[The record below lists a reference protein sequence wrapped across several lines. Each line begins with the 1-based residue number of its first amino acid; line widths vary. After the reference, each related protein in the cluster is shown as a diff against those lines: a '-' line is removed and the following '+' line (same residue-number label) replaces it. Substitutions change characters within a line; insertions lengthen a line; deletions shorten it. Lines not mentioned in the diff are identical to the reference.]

1 MLRILR
7 LIPRRRGE
15 WIELLPEMGE
25 PIRLPL
31 YAVPVGI
38 EAGSVIDAAAWAEL
52 TRESEYHIAFER
64 ALRILALR
72 EHFRRELEAKLYA
85 KCRNGGII
93 RRVLDALA
101 ERDFLND
108 ARAAE
113 AVAEYITRGGAVGP
127 RLLKAELLRR
137 GCPQELV
144 AELVERFA
152 AEQTEEDG
160 LGKLLDSKR
169 NSWARKVQQLREKL
183 EKKGA
188 AGTRL
193 DSQVRAQF
201 GAGIMA
207 WLAGRGFMGEEVRER
222 VKAIV
227 EELLQ

>member
-1 MLRILR
+1 

-15 WIELLPEMGE
+15 WVELVPDAGE
-25 PIRLPL
+25 SIRLPL
-31 YAVPVGI
+31 HALPAGL
-38 EAGSVIDAAAWAEL
+38 EAGREIDESAWAEL
-52 TRESEYHIAFER
+52 ARESEYHTTYER

-72 EHFRRELEAKLYA
+72 EHFRRELETKLYT
-85 KCRNGGII
+85 KCRNRTTL
-93 RRVLDALA
+93 RRVLDALI

-137 GCPQELV
+137 GCPPELV

-152 AEQTEEDG
+152 SEQAEVDG
-160 LGKLLDSKR
+160 LGKLLEGKR
-169 NSWARKVQQLREKL
+169 NSLARKAEQLREKL
-183 EKKGA
+183 GKKGA
-188 AGTRL
+188 SGGRL
-193 DSQVRAQF
+193 DSQVRAQL

-222 VKAIV
+222 VKAMV
-227 EELLQ
+227 EEIV